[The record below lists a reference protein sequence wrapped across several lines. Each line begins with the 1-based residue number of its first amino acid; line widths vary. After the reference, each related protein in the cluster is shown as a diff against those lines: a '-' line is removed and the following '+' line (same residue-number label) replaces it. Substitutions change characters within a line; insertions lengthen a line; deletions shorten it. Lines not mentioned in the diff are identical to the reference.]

1 MKRIA
6 KIVVGIT
13 MAATLAAGAGV
24 LAGCTPKAAD
34 KTGEAYGLVHG
45 AGYVG
50 YSQITTNGDSV
61 KELTLTEVCLPTQV
75 KAGDDVAEADK
86 VNGGT
91 EEKPTY
97 YYKKVSYGSVTLTY
111 DATAKDYKVG
121 ETAFKTYLESEANC
135 KAYYE
140 AVKNN
145 AISVTVG
152 AETKKDVMTYK
163 TLSKEENGYW
173 TKQDANGNSYSRW
186 KVNRDATVKYVKDK
200 GLKNLK
206 NLTKSDEAVK
216 DSYGADAKYW
226 MDGTV
231 STGATWNDF
240 NPSDKGGKVYY
251 TYAELILKANEA
263 AK

>member
-6 KIVVGIT
+6 KIAVGIT

-45 AGYVG
+45 GGYVG

-61 KELTLTEVCLPTQV
+61 KELTLTEVCLPTEV
-75 KAGDDVAEADK
+75 EAGDDVAEADK
-86 VNGGT
+86 VRDGGT
-91 EEKPTY
+91 EENPTY
-97 YYKKVSYGSVTLTY
+97 YYKKVSYGSVTLIY
-111 DATAKDYKVG
+111 DAAAKGYKVG

-152 AETKKDVMTYK
+152 TETKKDVMTYNA
-163 TLSKEENGYW
+163 LSKEENGYW
-173 TKQDANGNSYSRW
+173 VQGEKYTLGW
-186 KVNRDATVKYVKDK
+186 KGNRDATVNYVKEH
-200 GLKNLK
+200 GVANLLKLERNSETNL
-206 NLTKSDEAVK
+206 
-216 DSYGADAKYW
+216 W
-226 MDGTV
+226 MDGTI
-231 STGATWNDF
+231 STGATWTDF
-240 NPSDKGGKVYY
+240 NTKKDGSIS
-251 TYAELILKANEA
+251 YAQLIVNAHTA
-263 AK
+263 ATK

>member
-6 KIVVGIT
+6 KIAVGIT

-45 AGYVG
+45 GGYVG
-50 YSQITTNGDSV
+50 YPQITTNGDSV
-61 KELTLTEVCLPTQV
+61 KELTLTEVCLPTEV
-75 KAGDDVAEADK
+75 EAGSDVAEADK

-97 YYKKVSYGSVTLTY
+97 YYKKVSYGSVTLIY
-111 DATAKDYKVG
+111 DATVKGYKVG

-152 AETKKDVMTYK
+152 TETKKDVMTYK

-173 TKQDANGNSYSRW
+173 VQGEKYKLGW
-186 KVNRDATVKYVKDK
+186 KGNRDATVKYVKDH
-200 GLKNLK
+200 GVKNLSNLEK
-206 NLTKSDEAVK
+206 NADTKV
-216 DSYGADAKYW
+216 W
-226 MDGTV
+226 MDGSI
-231 STGATWNDF
+231 STGATWNDL
-240 NPSDKGGKVYY
+240 NPSDKKGKVYY

>member
-1 MKRIA
+1 M
-6 KIVVGIT
+6 
-13 MAATLAAGAGV
+13 
-24 LAGCTPKAAD
+24 
-34 KTGEAYGLVHG
+34 
-45 AGYVG
+45 
-50 YSQITTNGDSV
+50 
-61 KELTLTEVCLPTQV
+61 TLTEVCLPTEV
-75 KAGDDVAEADK
+75 EAGSDVAEADK

-97 YYKKVSYGSVTLTY
+97 YYKKVSYGSVTLIY
-111 DATAKDYKVG
+111 DATVKGYKVG

-152 AETKKDVMTYK
+152 TETKKDVMTYK

-173 TKQDANGNSYSRW
+173 SPEGKLGW
-186 KVNRDATVKYVKDK
+186 KGNRDATVKYVKDH
-200 GLKNLK
+200 GVKNLRNLEK
-206 NLTKSDEAVK
+206 NADTKV
-216 DSYGADAKYW
+216 W
-226 MDGTV
+226 MDGSI
-231 STGATWNDF
+231 STGATWSDL
-240 NPSDKGGKVYY
+240 NPSDKKGKVYY

>member
-6 KIVVGIT
+6 KIAVGIT

-45 AGYVG
+45 GGYVG

-61 KELTLTEVCLPTQV
+61 KELTLTEVCLPTEV
-75 KAGDDVAEADK
+75 EAGDDVAEADK
-86 VNGGT
+86 VRDGGT

-97 YYKKVSYGSVTLTY
+97 YYKTVSYGSVTLIY
-111 DATAKDYKVG
+111 DAAAKGYKVG

-152 AETKKDVMTYK
+152 TETKKDVMTYNA
-163 TLSKEENGYW
+163 LSKEENGYW
-173 TKQDANGNSYSRW
+173 VQGEKYKLGW
-186 KVNRDATVKYVKDK
+186 KGNRDATVKYVKDH
-200 GLKNLK
+200 GVKNLSNLEK
-206 NLTKSDEAVK
+206 NADTKV
-216 DSYGADAKYW
+216 W
-226 MDGTV
+226 MDGSI
-231 STGATWNDF
+231 STG
-240 NPSDKGGKVYY
+240 
-251 TYAELILKANEA
+251 AELILKANEA

>member
-1 MKRIA
+1 
-6 KIVVGIT
+6 
-13 MAATLAAGAGV
+13 MAATLAAGASA

-50 YSQITTNGDSV
+50 YSQITTNGDTV
-61 KELTLTEVCLPTQV
+61 KELTLTEVCLPTEV

-86 VNGGT
+86 VRDGGT
-91 EEKPTY
+91 EDNPTY
-97 YYKKVSYGSVTLTY
+97 YYKKVSYGSVTLIY
-111 DATAKDYKVG
+111 DATAKGYKVG

-152 AETKKDVMTYK
+152 AESKKDVMTYN

-173 TKQDANGNSYSRW
+173 VQGEKYKLGW
-186 KVNRDATVKYVKDK
+186 KGNRDATVKYVKDH
-200 GLKNLK
+200 GVKNLSNLEK
-206 NLTKSDEAVK
+206 NADTKV
-216 DSYGADAKYW
+216 W

-231 STGATWNDF
+231 STGATWNDL
-240 NPSDKGGKVYY
+240 NPSDKKGKVYY